1 LLFFKIF
8 EIIHRFNNELENNMA
23 NVLMYATKQCP
34 YCVRAERL
42 LQRKGVAFEKIL
54 LDDKPQLMQEVIA
67 KTGRYTV
74 PQIFIGTT
82 HVGGYDDLAELDS
95 AGELDP
101 LLAI

>member
-1 LLFFKIF
+1 
-8 EIIHRFNNELENNMA
+8 MA
-23 NVLMYATKQCP
+23 HVLMYATKQCP

-42 LQRKGVAFEKIL
+42 LQRKGASFEKVL
-54 LDDKPQLMQEVIA
+54 LDDKPELMQEIIE

-74 PQIFIGTT
+74 PQIFIGAT

-101 LLAI
+101 LLAA